1 VIANDQPGWQGSA
14 SPPVRLHVGQ
24 LCRHLPAIDAD
35 KLVMLGQRDEAYHG
49 ALAVPSIADR
59 ARLHPA
65 DQVHG
70 RAGELAAVAAQRL
83 ARQTPAWWVH
93 VDLDVLDG
101 GEFAACDAAS
111 DPTMPCGLT

>member
-24 LCRHLPAIDAD
+24 LCGHLPVIDAD

-83 ARQTPAWWVH
+83 ARQTPVLAVKH

-101 GEFAACDAAS
+101 AGCQNS
-111 DPTMPCGLT
+111 SLGR